1 MTPIQFSLYVL
12 LPTLVVYAGLL
23 WFFSRRLRAF
33 AGRLFVC
40 LTPLVIAGLIAG
52 WAVNKYVETGGGFK
66 LGVDLVGGTILV
78 YEIDQNKLSEQA
90 RSNLTDL
97 GTKLAD
103 RLKKR
108 IDPND
113 LKNVTIRPVSGG
125 TRVEIILPTGG
136 KRRAEIAARDWQ
148 NLLDAVRNHW
158 QDMPSDA
165 KTRGE
170 WEKLKDETF
179 SSVGRGEEQAL
190 VAAIASKAKIPPDEI
205 EKVVKAHYKAGEGR
219 DFTAEEIQR
228 VKQQITEVGSLEFLI
243 LANQRDDKAAID
255 VAREFINSGK
265 HKEELDARA
274 KQGLPPPPPI
284 PPAADAVTLPD
295 GRTKGFRTAKGDFT
309 YSWVEIGK
317 EERTQDGLN
326 NAAENADSKG
336 HRSWALAEEARKNGA
351 PAISWNGE
359 TLLYSR
365 KSENLNL
372 PDAVRDEKK
381 YEYFFLVRDP
391 AEDPQPPH
399 EPLSVTGDQLSSVR
413 GDQPDP
419 VKGPAVSFSF
429 RPLGAAR
436 FGDLTS
442 ANVPTGS
449 EENRFERRLAIVM
462 DGYIVSAP
470 ALHEAIRDNGQ
481 ISGNFTQDKV
491 NQMVTLLTSGALP
504 ASLKPQ
510 PVSEST
516 MDSTLGAD
524 TIRDGTISVGIAF
537 AAILIFMLI
546 YYRFAGLVAC
556 VALLANLLLTIAFM
570 VLVNASF
577 TLPGLAGLVLMLGMA
592 VDANVL
598 IYERLREERDRGCS
612 LALAI
617 RNGYDRAFP
626 VILDTHL
633 SSIFTAIVL
642 YAVGNDQL
650 KGFGVSLTVGLV
662 ISLFTSLYMT
672 RLLFDIWLNRGWL
685 RKLSMFR
692 LLSRPNIDFMRIRY
706 YWFTATILLTV
717 IGITVF
723 ILRLPQDLNIDF
735 RGGTAYG
742 GKLAQKSDIEE
753 LRRLLDTQR
762 QTDRL
767 HVAGVQELPSTRGYV
782 YRITWEASDG
792 KRDTRTIE
800 FPQQPTGAT
809 PEERQADVAKR
820 ASELPDMSLVMTY
833 PSSETEEGT
842 GSRHFEV
849 RTVEKAPELVQAEI
863 DRLLVDPKSDQRL
876 LATVAVEQPKGGWSK
891 AITKDGKQVDL
902 KFAGYAS
909 PSQLR
914 TLLDREF
921 KQRDIGTSFDVKGLG
936 EANPDGAYQTLQ
948 VNLAEPVK
956 PEAKLTGA
964 LQATAKAFSESPQP
978 ERLETFDAVLAKETQ
993 GRAAIAILASW
1004 GAILL
1009 YLWFRFGNW
1018 TFGLAAVLCLIHDL
1032 FFTMGIIAFSYY
1044 MQPWA
1049 AALTR
1054 LMPPFQWLWAVCLP
1068 LLALYIFSLVAFH
1081 RTLQHSW
1088 AGLVYVC
1095 GAPLLIA
1102 WLAILVFIEDFK
1114 IDLTA
1119 VAALLTLIGYSVNDT
1134 IVVFDRIREVRG
1146 KNPDLTP
1153 QMINDSV
1160 NQTLS
1165 RTLLTSFATWLVV
1178 IVLYLFGGQG
1188 VHLFAFVMVIG
1199 VIVGTYSSIYIASP
1213 LLLIFGE
1220 GAKKRV
1226 PGGQR
1231 QVQPAGARG

>member
-1 MTPIQFSLYVL
+1 MTPFQFTLWVL
-12 LPTLVVYAGLL
+12 IPTLVVYAGVL
-23 WFFSRRLRAF
+23 WLFSRSLRTF
-33 AGRLFVC
+33 SGRLFLC
-40 LTPLVIAGLIAG
+40 LTPLVVAGLIAG
-52 WAVNKYVETGGGFK
+52 WAVNKYRTTGGGFK

-78 YEIDQNKLSEQA
+78 YEIDQNKLSENA
-90 RSNLTDL
+90 RSDL
-97 GTKLAD
+97 GKLGNDLAA
-103 RLKKR
+103 RLKRR

-136 KRRAEIAARDWQ
+136 KRQAEIARRDWQ
-148 NLLDAVRNHW
+148 NLLDTVRKHW
-158 QDMPSDA
+158 EELPKDDKDRA
-165 KTRGE
+165 E

-179 SSVGRGEEQAL
+179 SNVGSGDQYAL
-190 VAAIASKAKIPPDEI
+190 MAAIAGKAKLPSEQI
-205 EKVVKAHYKAGEGR
+205 EAFVKAHYQGGAGR
-219 DFTAEEIQR
+219 DFTAEQIQLA
-228 VKQQITEVGSLEFLI
+228 KQQITEVGSLEFLI
-243 LANQRDDKAAID
+243 LANQRDDKAAMD
-255 VAREFINSGK
+255 AAREWINSPK
-265 HKEELDARA
+265 NAQELDARA
-274 KQGLPPPPPI
+274 KQGMPPPPPV
-284 PPAADAVTLPD
+284 PPPGEAVTLPD

-317 EERTQDGLN
+317 EERKQEGLN
-326 NAAENADSKG
+326 NAAENPADPR
-336 HRSWALAEEARKNGA
+336 HRDWQLAAENRNKAVLWPSGD
-351 PAISWNGE
+351 
-359 TLLYSR
+359 TLLFSR
-365 KSENLNL
+365 KAENLNV
-372 PDAVRDEKK
+372 PDEVRNEKK

-391 AEDPQPPH
+391 VQDPQPPH
-399 EPLSVTGDQLSSVR
+399 EPLRVTGDHLRSVR

-429 RPLGAAR
+429 DTVGASR
-436 FGDLTS
+436 FRQVTS
-442 ANVPTGS
+442 QNTPTGG
-449 EENRFERRLAIVM
+449 EENLFYRRLAIVL
-462 DGYIVSAP
+462 DGYIISAP
-470 ALHEAIRDNGQ
+470 NLHEAIGENGQ

-491 NQMVTLLTSGALP
+491 NQMVSLLTSGALP

-537 AAILIFMLI
+537 AAILLFMLI

-556 VALLANLLLTIAFM
+556 VALLANLLLTVAFM

-672 RLLFDIWLNRGWL
+672 RLLFDIWLARGWL
-685 RKLSMFR
+685 HKLSMFR

-706 YWFTATILLTV
+706 YWFTATILLTL
-717 IGITVF
+717 IGISVF

-735 RGGTAYG
+735 VGGTAYG
-742 GKLAQKSDIEE
+742 GKLAQKSDIEQ
-753 LRRLLDTQR
+753 LRRLLDKQH
-762 QTDRL
+762 QDDQL
-767 HVAGVQELPSTRGYV
+767 HVVNVEEVPSGRRYV
-782 YRITWEASDG
+782 YRITWQASDG
-792 KRDTRTIE
+792 KRDTRTVE
-800 FPQQPTGAT
+800 FPQQPEGAT
-809 PEERQADVAKR
+809 PEKRVADVTQR
-820 ASELPDMSLVMTY
+820 AGELPDTSLVMTY
-833 PSSETEEGT
+833 PSSETEEGS
-842 GSRHFEV
+842 GSRHFTV
-849 RTVEKAPELVQAEI
+849 RTKEKAPELVQAVI
-863 DRLLVDPKSDQRL
+863 DRLLIDPKTDQRL
-876 LATVAVEQPKGGWSK
+876 LATVTVDQPEGGWQK
-891 AITKDGKQVDL
+891 AIKEGGKQVDL

-921 KQRDIGTSFDVKGLG
+921 KQRDIGTSFDVKGVG
-936 EANPDGAYQTLQ
+936 DPNEDGAFRTLQ
-948 VNLAEPVK
+948 VNLSEPVK
-956 PEAKLTGA
+956 PESALTGA
-964 LQATAKAFSESPQP
+964 LQATAKAFQESPQP
-978 ERLETFDAVLAKETQ
+978 ERLETFDRVLAGETQ
-993 GRAAIAILASW
+993 LRAAYAILASW

-1044 MQPWA
+1044 MEPWRA
-1049 AALTR
+1049 VLTHI
-1054 LMPPFQWLWAVCLP
+1054 MPPFQWVWAVCLP
-1068 LLALYIFSLVAFH
+1068 LLVLYALTLWAFH
-1081 RTLQHSW
+1081 RPLQHSW
-1088 AGLVYVC
+1088 AGLVYIC

-1102 WLAILVFIEDFK
+1102 GLAILVFIEDFK

-1146 KNPDLTP
+1146 KNPELTP
-1153 QMINDSV
+1153 QTINDSV

-1178 IVLYLFGGQG
+1178 IVLYVFGGEG

-1226 PGGQR
+1226 PGGAR
-1231 QVQPAGARG
+1231 QLQPAGARG